1 MEQLSTS
8 TQELSELVLNISLII
23 YLIQFIPQIIYSTK
37 NRESLNNISILTQ
50 FSLLIFTLCCIV
62 QIVSLNLDWR
72 LLVIAMGCL
81 IGITIQQLQISFN
94 NKRMPEVI
102 NLVFVMLITIAI
114 LAIRYKPNAMYMFTT
129 VLGILACSIYWLPQT
144 YKNHKQKLFTG
155 YCSLFIILA
164 WLGFLCLLINSFLL
178 YTPLN
183 IKIGLVVI
191 TITIPLLIIQKLL
204 YRNSKKIV

>member
-1 MEQLSTS
+1 MELSTN

-23 YLIQFIPQIIYSTK
+23 YLIQFVPQIIHSTK
-37 NRESLNNISILTQ
+37 NKESLENISMLTQ

-114 LAIRYKPNAMYMFTT
+114 LAIRYKPNVMYMLTT
-129 VLGILACSIYWLPQT
+129 ILGLLACFIYWLPQT
-144 YKNHKQKLFTG
+144 YKNFKQKLFSG
-155 YCSLFIILA
+155 YCLLFIILA
-164 WLGFLCLLINSFLL
+164 WLGFLCLLVNSFLVN
-178 YTPLN
+178 TPLSV
-183 IKIGLVVI
+183 KVALI
-191 TITIPLLIIQKLL
+191 TISLTIPLLTIQKLI
-204 YRNSKKIV
+204 YKNF